1 MKCANC
7 SNDAMYVYR
16 ITKSKS
22 VYYCG
27 KDLPSFLEDR
37 RKAGLL
43 DLTAAFTE
51 AKESATETLSVP
63 KKKATKKMEQP
74 VVVEESVEETEEPVA
89 TETE

>member
-7 SNDAMYVYR
+7 PNDAMYVYR
-16 ITKSKS
+16 ITKTES

-43 DLTAAFTE
+43 NITEAFTE
-51 AKESATETLSVP
+51 AKEEVVETLSVT
-63 KKKATKKMEQP
+63 KKKTAKK
-74 VVVEESVEETEEPVA
+74 TEE
-89 TETE
+89 

>member
-7 SNDAMYVYR
+7 VNDAMYVYR
-16 ITKSKS
+16 ITKLDS

-43 DLTAAFTE
+43 SITAAFTE
-51 AKESATETLSVP
+51 AKESVVETLSVS
-63 KKKATKKMEQP
+63 KKKTTKKT
-74 VVVEESVEETEEPVA
+74 EEPAEEPAEEPTEEPVA

>member
-7 SNDAMYVYR
+7 LNDAMYVYR
-16 ITKSKS
+16 ITKTES

-43 DLTAAFTE
+43 NITEAFTGC
-51 AKESATETLSVP
+51 
-63 KKKATKKMEQP
+63 
-74 VVVEESVEETEEPVA
+74 
-89 TETE
+89 